1 MRQLSFHQNIY
12 TAALLVGA
20 ASLIIWVIFNILV
33 DAYPQPTVGYRQATQ
48 STTATIVEPLDYHYN
63 PQP

>member
-20 ASLIIWVIFNILV
+20 ATLIIWIIFNLLF
-33 DAYPQPTVGYRQATQ
+33 DAYPQPTISHRQTTPSAT
-48 STTATIVEPLDYHYN
+48 TTIVEPLDYHYA